1 MHKQLF
7 ATGFHIYRL
16 RPSGR
21 AGLTPQLSIFRMFL
35 IVLKIT
41 FLPSQARLSI
51 SATARRIST
60 NDVTFQDLTLWTKFH
75 PKIAPEGLDPSL

>member
-1 MHKQLF
+1 
-7 ATGFHIYRL
+7 
-16 RPSGR
+16 
-21 AGLTPQLSIFRMFL
+21 MFL